1 MYKDYGG
8 PRLSPLPSSRLMA
21 LGADA
26 ECWPPWRRARS
37 HLGIFARVA
46 TPRPSHRV
54 CGLGMPSLTLW
65 LTAPRSRLHTAHTT
79 QTTHISQLHK
89 CEVTLFKNIKTQKI
103 LCVSQVWCV
112 S

>member
-65 LTAPRSRLHTAHTT
+65 LTEPLAAGSTLHTRHRPHTNHNFT
-79 QTTHISQLHK
+79 SVK
-89 CEVTLFKNIKTQKI
+89 
-103 LCVSQVWCV
+103 
-112 S
+112 